1 MSSAPI
7 RRVLTPELNRLAGYN
22 TTSRDILQAA
32 DAGNLTPE
40 QNNTLRQQNTLLE
53 RSVTLVDR
61 QNDMWLNLMRNFQAQ
76 ELTEKK
82 PDTMPNLSMVFTSL
96 NS

>member
-7 RRVLTPELNRLAGYN
+7 RRVLTPALNRLAGYN
-22 TTSRDILQAA
+22 ATSRDLLQAA

-40 QNNTLRQQNTLLE
+40 QTNTLRQQNTLLE

-76 ELTEKK
+76 ELGDEEA
-82 PDTMPNLSMVFTSL
+82 PRRARCPQF
-96 NS
+96 